1 MIQKQIHK
9 EIYYADIETTKF
21 KDDLDYES
29 IDFPEFI
36 LSCTIKLNDTFDSIS
51 DKYSFKSVKD
61 MNDFFTSKSSKQKI
75 VYFHNLSFDS
85 KFFLYDLYK
94 SGLFEI
100 EIIKIQ
106 SKILQIAVFRKNAKK
121 RKIIVKFVD
130 SLSLLL
136 KSVKDLGTIVNLPK
150 LDFDFDYSNPEQMK
164 KAITYCYRDC
174 EIVFRAYLSI
184 IDYVKDTFPK
194 MKDVNELNISK
205 LPLTIGSLSKKCFKS
220 IYPEAYQR
228 HNTYHDR
235 YLRKYF
241 FGGRV
246 EIFDFSK
253 ENADCYD
260 VNSEYPHC
268 LANYDYANGGVL
280 RINIR
285 DDDNYTIESF
295 MNDKSALGIEAL
307 ITEKNIHFPYFPVKI
322 YDTNKNNSERKSY
335 KVYFPLGNKQVFITK
350 RDIRFFQ
357 EKGMLNKSIIIN
369 QIIAIYNTE
378 NITNFKDFINPL
390 YEKKISYEH
399 SHPLVFFSKIFLN
412 SSYGKFGQSTERDKF
427 ILISSFDEVDLD
439 TQEIFESSG
448 ILFEKQTYIQAFQD
462 DNLINAV
469 LTTSYGRLELYK
481 WMIDFTDKGYKLKY
495 VDTDS
500 VFIKPDLTLPIP
512 IISNLLGGIKL
523 EYSAIDFQA
532 IDCKEYHCKV
542 FNPKNQLDEFK
553 LKHKGLQLKRMTEMS
568 NLKEYYDK
576 GIHNLIV
583 PTMFYCLSR
592 HTNIEATF
600 TIKKSKHSY
609 YNKRKINSDLTT
621 KPISMNEVNG
631 SYITKNKN
639 IISRILNNL

>member
-1 MIQKQIHK
+1 MIQIHK

-21 KDDLDYES
+21 KDNLDYES

-36 LSCTIKLNDTFDSIS
+36 LSCAIKLNETFDSIS
-51 DKYSFKSVKD
+51 EKISFKSVKE

-94 SGLFEI
+94 SGLFDI

-106 SKILQIAVFRKNAKK
+106 SKILQIAIFRKNAKK

-150 LDFDFDYSNPEQMK
+150 LDFDFDYSNPIQMK
-164 KAITYCYRDC
+164 KAITYCFRDC
-174 EIVFRAYLSI
+174 EIVFRAFLSI
-184 IDYVKDTFPK
+184 VEYVKDTFPK
-194 MKDVNELNISK
+194 ITDLSISNI
-205 LPLTIGSLSKKCFKS
+205 PLTIGSLSKKCFKTV
-220 IYPEAYQR
+220 YPDAYQR

-235 YLRKYF
+235 YLREYY

-260 VNSEYPHC
+260 VNSEYPYC
-268 LANYDYANGGVL
+268 LANYNYANGGVL
-280 RINIR
+280 RVNIR
-285 DDDNYTIESF
+285 DTDNYTIDTF
-295 MNDKSALGIEAL
+295 MNDTSALGIEAL
-307 ITEKNIHFPYFPVKI
+307 IIEQNINFPFFPVKI
-322 YDTNKNNSERKSY
+322 YDINKNNSKRKSY
-335 KVYFPLGNKQVFITK
+335 KVYFPLGNKQVFISK
-350 RDIRFFQ
+350 NDIRFFK
-357 EKGMLNKSIIIN
+357 EKGMLNTSIIIK
-369 QIIAIYNTE
+369 QIIAVYNTE
-378 NITNFKDFINPL
+378 NTTNFKDFINPL

-399 SHPLVFFSKIFLN
+399 THPLVFFSKIFLN

-427 ILISSFDEVDLD
+427 ILINSFDEIDLD
-439 TQEIFESSG
+439 AQDVYESSG
-448 ILFEKQTYIQAFQD
+448 ILFEKQTYIQSYQD

-481 WMIDFTDKGYKLKY
+481 LMIDFTDKGYKLKY

-500 VFIKPDLTLPIP
+500 VFIKPNLTLPTP
-512 IISNLLGGIKL
+512 ITSNLLGGIKL

-542 FNPKNQLDEFK
+542 FNPKNQIDEFK
-553 LKHKGLQLKRMTEMS
+553 LKHKGLQLKRMTEMPK
-568 NLKEYYDK
+568 LKEYYDK

-583 PTMFYCLSR
+583 PTLFYCLNR
-592 HTNIEATF
+592 HTNITATF

-609 YNKRKINSDLTT
+609 YNKRKINSDLSTI
-621 KPISMNEVNG
+621 PISMNEVNG
-631 SYITKNKN
+631 LYIIKNKT
-639 IISRILNNL
+639 IIKNILNNLK